1 MELTI
6 EEVESVVI
14 SKFPLNKF
22 ILKVKKNK
30 EDTIKV
36 DIREEECYKPILSF
50 EIMYLSKKLY
60 VYIDSIN
67 KCNINGNTV
76 IKHIKYIG
84 KELNCVHLQLEDEST
99 IYQIDNTKFTL
110 YLYDILGENCT
121 IPLAFYK
128 ILLDGESWYNKYGFT
143 NDEVEIEKPNWELL
157 RKEPFMNV
165 YLRSKNKNTEA
176 IVNSQKRNHGN
187 DISFVKQT
195 ERKNNLLQ
203 KKMLVFLGEND
214 ISPFLSV
221 KKVFGLIEKKRKL
234 LNDIKEATHFYCEL
248 SKIIKTFEYQI
259 FYQTFVHYIIP

>member
-6 EEVESVVI
+6 EDVERVVI

-30 EDTIKV
+30 DKIKV

-60 VYIDSIN
+60 IYIDAIN

-84 KELNCVHLQLEDEST
+84 KELDCVHLQLEDEST

-110 YLYDILGENCT
+110 YLYDILGENCS

-143 NDEVEIEKPNWELL
+143 NDEVEIEKPKWELL

-165 YLRSKNKNTEA
+165 YLRSKNKIN
-176 IVNSQKRNHGN
+176 I
-187 DISFVKQT
+187 QT

-221 KKVFGLIEKKRKL
+221 KKVFGLIERKRKL

>member
-1 MELTI
+1 MKLTI

-60 VYIDSIN
+60 IYIDAIN

-76 IKHIKYIG
+76 IKHIKFIG
-84 KELNCVHLQLEDEST
+84 KELDCVHLQLEDEST

-143 NDEVEIEKPNWELL
+143 NDEVEIEKPKWDLL
-157 RKEPFMNV
+157 RKELFMNV
-165 YLRSKNKNTEA
+165 YLRSKNKINK
-176 IVNSQKRNHGN
+176 SN

-195 ERKNNLLQ
+195 EKKNNLLQ

-234 LNDIKEATHFYCEL
+234 LNDVKEATHFYCEL